1 MNVPRDEVVILT
13 KVYFPVAKDMDKVVM
28 GSHLPENGYFNRCGL
43 GRKHIFDSVQAS
55 LDRLGV
61 DYIDVLQC
69 HRSVRA
75 CACFRLGPL

>member
-1 MNVPRDEVVILT
+1 MQVPRDSVVILT
-13 KVYFPVAKDMDKVVM
+13 KVYFPVEDKDMSKVVM
-28 GSHLPENGYFNRCGL
+28 GSHAPQNGYFNRCGL

-69 HRSVRA
+69 HRFVPS
-75 CACFRLGPL
+75 